1 MFQAT
6 IEHSAVNLSEKKSN
20 LTFRQNQVT
29 YKYMEFTC
37 MKDLF
42 DVYETEVDGCD
53 SKLLL
58 GSFVKTWEKV
68 LHDGYVDPETAVI
81 SEIRLKKNVLMDFPI
96 ATCASLTK
104 C

>member
-1 MFQAT
+1 MFQAM
-6 IEHSAVNLSEKKSN
+6 IEHSAVNLSEK
-20 LTFRQNQVT
+20 NQISPSDKIK

-53 SKLLL
+53 SKLLI

-81 SEIRLKKNVLMDFPI
+81 SEIRLKKSVLMDFPI
-96 ATCASLTK
+96 ATCVSLTK